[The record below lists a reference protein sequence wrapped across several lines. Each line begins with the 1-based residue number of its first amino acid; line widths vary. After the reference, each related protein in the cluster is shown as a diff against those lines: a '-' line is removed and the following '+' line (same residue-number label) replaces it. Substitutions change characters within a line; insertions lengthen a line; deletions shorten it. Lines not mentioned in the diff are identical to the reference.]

1 MHEITRSLNTMS
13 RLFEHF
19 SDNAMD
25 AMLLAQR
32 EASSN
37 GRDWVDTEHILVGLI
52 GCAGDSGRFLE
63 ANGVTAQAVRAEIEG
78 CSKQGA
84 SKNPTNLP
92 FTDSVSSVL
101 NQAKKVSL
109 SCGDSNITSGHLLW
123 GLLKNQDTLGATIL
137 KKLGLAGEAAIENLQ
152 IALQSEKSLDGYTRR
167 KR

>member
-1 MHEITRSLNTMS
+1 
-13 RLFEHF
+13 
-19 SDNAMD
+19 
-25 AMLLAQR
+25 
-32 EASSN
+32 
-37 GRDWVDTEHILVGLI
+37 
-52 GCAGDSGRFLE
+52 
-63 ANGVTAQAVRAEIEG
+63 
-78 CSKQGA
+78 
-84 SKNPTNLP
+84 LP